1 MHPPPPFNPP
11 PFPEPSKPPGTW
23 TLATYNVQDLFDT
36 TDDPRAEDEHPT
48 ENRLQN
54 KFTRLRRVLHILDAD
69 VVALMEVETLAV
81 LRRLNDEHLRDLGY
95 RETVLIEGND
105 PERGIDV
112 ALLSRFPV
120 AHVISHA
127 GETFSDS
134 DGRLRRI
141 FSRDC
146 LECHIGLPSGET
158 LVVLVNHFKSKRGGA
173 EETEGLR
180 VRQAARVR
188 VLAESLNRLNSLL
201 AVVGDLN
208 DTPDSPP
215 LRLLTAQL
223 SDVLSDDVPATHRAT
238 FMHAGQPERIDYLL
252 AAPALAARLVPG
264 SVLIPH
270 DIWPKKASDHSPVRA
285 TFGDA
290 PPLLENLTVRYD
302 TLHPPVSRA
311 RTPARINAA
320 RFLVHNL
327 HPLQGQLVIVT
338 GLVRRAQVTTG
349 DGVIRLFLGHGDPE
363 RAFRAVVFPEGR
375 AAFTDVGIADIAG
388 YYTGRLV
395 QGVGRLSFYQ
405 NAPEIIVET
414 PGQLKIIKGE

>member
-1 MHPPPPFNPP
+1 MHPPPSAPFNPP
-11 PFPEPSKPPGTW
+11 PFPEPSKPPETW

-36 TDDPRAEDEHPT
+36 TDDPRAEDERPT

-69 VVALMEVETLAV
+69 VVGLMEVETLAV

-95 RETVLIEGND
+95 RETILIEGND

-112 ALLSRFPV
+112 ALLSRFSV
-120 AHVISHA
+120 AHVVSHA
-127 GETFSDS
+127 GETFSDA
-134 DGRLRRI
+134 DGHTRRI

-146 LECHIGLPSGET
+146 LECHIILPSGET
-158 LVVLVNHFKSKRGGA
+158 LVVLVNHFKSKRGGE
-173 EETEGLR
+173 EETEALR
-180 VRQAARVR
+180 ERQAARVR
-188 VLAESLNRLNSLL
+188 VLAENLSRLHPLV
-201 AVVGDLN
+201 AIVGDLN

-223 SDVLSDDVPATHRAT
+223 SDILSDVPATHRAT

-252 AAPALAARLVPG
+252 AAPALAARFVPG

-290 PPLLENLTVRYD
+290 PPLFENFTVRYD
-302 TLHPPVSRA
+302 TLHPPVSRV

-320 RFLVHNL
+320 RFLVHSL

-338 GLVRRAQVTTG
+338 GIVRRAQVTAG
-349 DGVIRLFLGHGDPE
+349 DGVIRLFLGHGDPA
-363 RAFRAVVFPEGR
+363 RAFRAVVFPDVR
-375 AAFTDVGIADIAG
+375 AVFADVGIADIAG

-395 QGVGRLSFYQ
+395 QGVGRLGFYQ
-405 NAPEIIVET
+405 NAPEIAIET
-414 PGQLKIIKGE
+414 PGQLKVIQ